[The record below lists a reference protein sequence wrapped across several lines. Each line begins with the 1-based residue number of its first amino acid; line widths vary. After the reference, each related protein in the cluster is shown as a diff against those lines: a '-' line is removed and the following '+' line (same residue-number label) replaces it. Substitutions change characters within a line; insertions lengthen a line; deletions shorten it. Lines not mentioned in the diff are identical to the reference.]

1 MMKTSMRTVIIGVLT
16 VAVLGAV
23 LAASS
28 RNIAILPDEP
38 KRVVVDA
45 RDPRT
50 EPQDHLPSVKI
61 EQPVSGEPFKTAP
74 SGAPNHSSTIQV
86 QTEIHRTP
94 VVAPDLP
101 EKSDENKHASDA
113 KSAHAARQPVQSTF
127 TDKSQSAPDS
137 NSESTAKASERN
149 IAELP
154 FVPAE

>member
-28 RNIAILPDEP
+28 RNITILPDEP

-45 RDPRT
+45 RDPKT

-61 EQPVSGEPFKTAP
+61 EQPVSSEPSKTAP
-74 SGAPNHSSTIQV
+74 SGAPNHSSTIRV

-94 VVAPDLP
+94 VAAPDLP
-101 EKSDENKHASDA
+101 AKSDEDKAASDA
-113 KSAHAARQPVQSTF
+113 KSAHAERQPVQSTS
-127 TDKSQSAPDS
+127 TDKSKSAPDS

-149 IAELP
+149 TAELP

>member
-1 MMKTSMRTVIIGVLT
+1 MKTSMRMVIVGVLT
-16 VAVLGAV
+16 AAVLGAV
-23 LAASS
+23 LAASV
-28 RNIAILPDEP
+28 RDIAVLPDEP

-45 RDPRT
+45 RDPQT
-50 EPQDHLPSVKI
+50 EPQDNLPSVKI
-61 EQPVSGEPFKTAP
+61 EQPVSSEPSKTAP
-74 SGAPNHSSTIQV
+74 SGAPQHSTTQV

-94 VVAPDLP
+94 VAAPDLP

-113 KSAHAARQPVQSTF
+113 KSAHAARQPVQSTS

-149 IAELP
+149 TAELP